1 MKKSKVVALCAS
13 MENNYRKEIFMNGP
27 MGVVNDAKSVKEQA
41 KLEVV
46 EELQREHVT
55 KYKLKLKELNS
66 AKRTVKNLEREIEAM
81 EDELGQEIED
91 INA

>member
-1 MKKSKVVALCAS
+1 
-13 MENNYRKEIFMNGP
+13 MNGP